1 MNMHD
6 PYRTDEQEQLIN
18 RNIRAKEVCDRKID
32 ELIGICRGIIS
43 DGTTNMQEAQ
53 FLLKWIKSNYK
64 VAKFYPFNVLY
75 SRLSEMLQ
83 DGILDDEE
91 QKELF
96 ETMAA
101 LTGGELIIEDR
112 EIESMSSTLPLCDP
126 APIIS
131 IKGSSFV
138 FTGVFT
144 TGPRKKL
151 SDLVVEIGGIIHDK
165 VKQDT
170 DFLVIGDIGSRDWAH
185 SSFGRKIEKAVE
197 LRDQKKTGIAIVSE
211 LHWARYL

>member
-6 PYRTDEQEQLIN
+6 PYRTDEQGQLIN

-32 ELIGICRGIIS
+32 ELIGICRGVIA
-43 DGTTNMQEAQ
+43 DNTTNIQEAK
-53 FLLKWIKSNYK
+53 FLLKWVESNYK
-64 VAKFYPFNVLY
+64 VANFYPFNVLY
-75 SRLSEMLQ
+75 SRLGEMLK

-91 QKELF
+91 QKELL
-96 ETMAA
+96 EIMTA

-112 EIESMSSTLPLCDP
+112 SIESMSSTLPLCEP
-126 APIIS
+126 EPIIT

-151 SDLVVEIGGIIHDK
+151 SQLVVEIGGIIHDG
-165 VKQDT
+165 VKKET
-170 DFLVIGDIGSRDWAH
+170 NFLVIGDIGSLDWAH

-197 LRDQKKTGIAIVSE
+197 LRDIKKSGIAIVSE
-211 LHWARYL
+211 RHWARYL